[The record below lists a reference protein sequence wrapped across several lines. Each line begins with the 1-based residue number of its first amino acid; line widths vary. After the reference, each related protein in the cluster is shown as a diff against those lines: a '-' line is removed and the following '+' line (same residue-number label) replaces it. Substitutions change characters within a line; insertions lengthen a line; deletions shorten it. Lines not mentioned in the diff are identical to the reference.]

1 MQVINSVDPIVVPAS
16 EKLDARLL
24 WVGLDDRGIELEI
37 VALNGGEV
45 VIVIHVMPTSLR
57 R

>member
-1 MQVINSVDPIVVPAS
+1 MSTTTPQEVKTAAGNPA
-16 EKLDARLL
+16 LL

-37 VALNGGEV
+37 VAAVLPDLYLV
-45 VIVIHVMPTSLR
+45 VHVMPTTLR